1 MRRKGE
7 RDIPDFSPKHKAA
20 PHGVTPEP
28 KLSKA
33 QHPAR
38 VPAVKPYATSAKSG
52 RRGQFS
58 GDA

>member
-52 RRGQFS
+52 RRGQ
-58 GDA
+58 